1 MVPPVGLLLLF
12 PLFIVL
18 LGPVLI
24 HLSWEEATPPDV
36 ELVLAQLTLKV
47 PLLGMSATSVVF
59 EFRRIVSLVNTPW
72 PGAGVAD
79 VEVDSLNM

>member
-18 LGPVLI
+18 LGPVLV

-47 PLLGMSATSVVF
+47 PLLGVNATSVVI
-59 EFRRIVSLVNTPW
+59 EMSLSNSLMITLG

-79 VEVDSLNM
+79 L